1 MYKRMTTM
9 AANVAIVVAAAVV
22 LGCTWPAAADLV
34 LRPANPAAGKDT
46 NPHLWQPR
54 VTTVTVF
61 KNGLGF
67 FVREGKVALRE
78 GWCLAK
84 DIPPAAFGTL
94 AIAAVDGNNL
104 VDVVGSGPGE
114 VVEFDDVDAPDTL
127 AERLKRLGAL
137 RELKVQLTYKHE
149 GSDRTSAGTV
159 KGISDEYIVLQSE
172 SQTYAVPTGA
182 VTRLQVL
189 ELPIRVHVTG
199 EQSKPPAEANLAMAY
214 LRKGITWVPEYTLKV
229 LDDTTAELVLRGTL
243 VNEAE
248 DMVHCDVNLVV
259 GVPHFAHTDF
269 LAPIAVGQIMRTIAS
284 AMQLQVPSQVM
295 TQMVNQSALYSNNDV
310 QRGLAGPSVVERP
323 AGEAG
328 GDLAAALGNLP
339 QLGGAAATDFTI
351 YGVKNLTLRR
361 GEKAV
366 VTLLKKKITYGHIYR
381 WTTNASMDHYLVLH
395 NNTGSAWTTGPCL
408 ALSDGGPL
416 SEDLLRY
423 TPKGAKGEFP
433 VTTTVNVAK
442 TSSETEAERKLKAH
456 SPSQNVYFDLVT
468 LDGTI
473 TLRNYEKR
481 AATVV
486 ITAPIEGKPL
496 TADND
501 GSISTY
507 TDKLRLLERRGSV
520 QWVITIEPNETKT
533 LKYSY
538 ERYVPSN

>member
-1 MYKRMTTM
+1 MCKRMTTM
-9 AANVAIVVAAAVV
+9 AAKVAIVTAVM
-22 LGCTWPAAADLV
+22 LGCIWPAAAQPI
-34 LRPANPAAGKDT
+34 RPAAKKDD

-78 GWCLAK
+78 GWCMAR

-94 AIAAVDGNNL
+94 AIAAADGNNL

-114 VVEFDDVDAPDTL
+114 VVEFDGVDAPDTL

-149 GSDRTSAGTV
+149 GNDRTSAGAV
-159 KGISDEYIVLQSE
+159 KGVSDEYVVLQSDN
-172 SQTYAVPTGA
+172 QTYAVPTGA
-182 VTRLQVL
+182 VTKLQVL
-189 ELPIRVHVTG
+189 ELPIRVHVTT
-199 EQSKPPAEANLAMAY
+199 EQNKPPAEAHLAMAY

-248 DMVHCDVNLVV
+248 DLVHCDVNLVV
-259 GVPHFAHTDF
+259 GVPHFAHTEF
-269 LAPIAVGQIMRTIAS
+269 LAPIAVGQIMRTIAAAS
-284 AMQLQVPSQVM
+284 PSQVPSQVM
-295 TQMVNQSALYSNNDV
+295 TQIANRSALYSNDEV
-310 QRGLAGPSVVERP
+310 QRHLAGPGVVERP

-328 GDLAAALGNLP
+328 GNLEAALGNLP
-339 QLGGAAATDFTI
+339 QLGGAAATDFTV
-351 YGVKNLTLRR
+351 YGVKDLTLRR

-366 VTLLKKKITYGHIYR
+366 VTLFRKKITYGHIYR
-381 WTTNASMDHYLVLH
+381 WSIGGDMEHYLVLH
-395 NNTGSAWTTGPCL
+395 NNTGTAWTTGPCL
-408 ALSDGGPL
+408 ALSNGSPL
-416 SEDLLRY
+416 SEDLLKY

-433 VTTTVNVAK
+433 VTTAVNVAK
-442 TSSETEAERKLKAH
+442 TTSETETDRKLKAH
-456 SPSQNVYFDLVT
+456 SPSSNVYFDLVT
-468 LDGTI
+468 LDGTV
-473 TLRNYEKR
+473 TVRNYEKR
-481 AATVV
+481 SVTVV

-496 TADND
+496 TADGD
-501 GSISTY
+501 GKISTY

-520 QWVITIEPNETKT
+520 EWVITLEPNETKT
-533 LKYSY
+533 LKYTY

>member
-1 MYKRMTTM
+1 M
-9 AANVAIVVAAAVV
+9 AAKVAIVTAVM
-22 LGCTWPAAADLV
+22 LGCIWPAAAQ
-34 LRPANPAAGKDT
+34 RIQPAARKDD

-78 GWCLAK
+78 GWCMAR

-94 AIAAVDGNNL
+94 AIAAADGNNL

-114 VVEFDDVDAPDTL
+114 VVEFDGVDAPDTL

-149 GSDRTSAGTV
+149 GNDRTSAGAV
-159 KGISDEYIVLQSE
+159 KGVSDEYVVLQSDN
-172 SQTYAVPTGA
+172 QTYAVPTGA

-189 ELPIRVHVTG
+189 ELPIRVHVTTD
-199 EQSKPPAEANLAMAY
+199 QNKPPAEANLAMAY

-248 DMVHCDVNLVV
+248 DLVHCDVNLVV
-259 GVPHFAHTDF
+259 GVPHFAHTEF
-269 LAPIAVGQIMRTIAS
+269 MAPIAVGQIMRTIAAAS
-284 AMQLQVPSQVM
+284 PSQVPSQVM
-295 TQMVNQSALYSNNDV
+295 TQIANRSALYSNDEV
-310 QRGLAGPSVVERP
+310 QRRLAGPGVVERP

-328 GDLAAALGNLP
+328 GNLEAALGNLP
-339 QLGGAAATDFTI
+339 QLGGAAATDFTV
-351 YGVKNLTLRR
+351 YGVKDLTLRR

-366 VTLLKKKITYGHIYR
+366 VTLFTKKIAYGHIYR
-381 WTTNASMDHYLVLH
+381 WNTSGDMEHYLVLH

-408 ALSDGGPL
+408 ALSNGSPL

-433 VTTTVNVAK
+433 VTTAVNVAK
-442 TSSETEAERKLKAH
+442 TTGETEADRKLKAH

-468 LDGTI
+468 LDGTV
-473 TLRNYEKR
+473 TVRNYEKR
-481 AATVV
+481 PVTVV

-496 TADND
+496 TADGD
-501 GSISTY
+501 GKISTY

-520 QWVITIEPNETKT
+520 EWVITIEPNETKT
-533 LKYSY
+533 LKYTY